1 MHQIPLWLFMWEAQ
15 STRYM
20 KHYNSTQ
27 PNYFNIALHISL
39 YQYHTLSPASTHV
52 HVYSHAQEHTPTHT
66 HTHTHTN
73 MRACMSTHTPTHTCT
88 YTHKHAHTHAHTIL
102 QPLASLSLSQYPP
115 PSPPS
120 IITSDPVKTSAAIFV
135 KNLVHTIRLSVCTVV
150 VHVAGE
156 GVHEC
161 LLPLFYGVWLAGL
174 QLLGSVL
181 QQVPQLACQTETV
194 PHHQAV
200 HHDC

>member
-1 MHQIPLWLFMWEAQ
+1 
-15 STRYM
+15 M

-27 PNYFNIALHISL
+27 PNYFNIALHISF
-39 YQYHTLSPASTHV
+39 YHTLSPASTHV
-52 HVYSHAQEHTPTHT
+52 HVYSYTQEHTPTHT
-66 HTHTHTN
+66 HTHTHVCV
-73 MRACMSTHTPTHTCT
+73 REHTHTHTHTHT
-88 YTHKHAHTHAHTIL
+88 LTHTLSHTHTHARTHARTHTHTHNL
-102 QPLASLSLSQYPP
+102 ATPCFPQSLLVPPL
-115 PSPPS
+115 PPS

-156 GVHEC
+156 GIHEC
-161 LLPLFYGVWLAGL
+161 LLPLFHGVRLAGL

-194 PHHQAV
+194 PRHQAV